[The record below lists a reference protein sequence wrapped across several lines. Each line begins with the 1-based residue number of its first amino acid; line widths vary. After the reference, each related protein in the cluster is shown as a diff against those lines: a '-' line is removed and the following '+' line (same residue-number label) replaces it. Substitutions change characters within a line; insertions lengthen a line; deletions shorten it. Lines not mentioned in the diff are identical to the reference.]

1 MSRLTKFLGCTAA
14 TLLMLVISAPA
25 YAVDGDGWEFDETTG
40 VLTVYDDIEWNTES
54 SSSTVMP
61 WQNFRSLIKKIV
73 FDDDFSQETIG
84 YGAFEGCYTV
94 SSVSIPSSV
103 KEIGK
108 RAFYECKAMMTVTI
122 PNDSELTSIC
132 DYAFYNCESLKK
144 MTLPATATSIGSYA
158 FSDCVALTSIN
169 LPEGMTTVNA
179 YTFSGTT
186 SLASI
191 TLPSTLTTIYYGA
204 FYGSGIEKIVI
215 PSSEIRISY
224 ECSSSYKGSFES
236 CEKLTT
242 VTFPAECEE
251 VGIGVNAFNGCELLK
266 TVVFPT
272 SCTTMTIGRSAFASC
287 TALEAVTFPTT
298 CTSASL
304 AEKAFYNSG
313 LKSIEIPAY
322 VSIIGYEVFESCGN
336 LTTAK
341 LMEGF
346 SFVCRDTAG
355 YYDDYNGVLPLL
367 SRQDYGYYNNRQSYG
382 WYNVFGYYD
391 PSSTFNG
398 CISLT
403 SVTLPSTV
411 TSLPNST
418 FRGCSSLPSVDLSY
432 VETVGESAFYG
443 CTSLAKATFKKKV
456 TKEIGNY
463 AFYNCGFST
472 LRLLSGLETTGNYAF
487 AENKNM
493 TKITFP
499 TGTSI
504 GTYCLQEC
512 TELKSIT
519 FPTNITE
526 IPQGVCQGDVSL
538 ETICF
543 LGKVETIKEYAFQN
557 CSSLEYVI
565 IPKYTTR
572 IYNYAFDGCT
582 GLQYVEI
589 EPNEEEASQS
599 QIIYL
604 GSSSYSSDYGCQ
616 VFPDFTDGS
625 VPLRYNSQY
634 TWVGDVNSRTN
645 LMYYFSK
652 TEERTAIEDVS
663 ETEEI
668 SVQGNVIIANDG
680 IVGIY
685 DLAGRKC
692 SVGKPLPRGIYAVV
706 SKGGT
711 RKVMIK

>member
-1 MSRLTKFLGCTAA
+1 MSRLTKFLGSTAVA
-14 TLLMLVISAPA
+14 LLMLGISSPA

-54 SSSTVMP
+54 SSGTVMS

-73 FDDDFSQETIG
+73 FDDEFSQETIG

-108 RAFYECKAMMTVTI
+108 RAFYECKAMTTVTI
-122 PNDSELTSIC
+122 PDDSGLTSILG
-132 DYAFYNCESLKK
+132 YAFYNCETLKK
-144 MTLPATATSIGSYA
+144 MTLPATATSIGEYA
-158 FSDCVALTSIN
+158 FYNCAALTSIN
-169 LPEGMTTVNA
+169 LPEGMTTVNKYA
-179 YTFSGTT
+179 FSGTT

-191 TLPSTLTTIYYGA
+191 TLPSTLATVWYGA
-204 FYGSGIEKIVI
+204 FYNSGIETLVI
-215 PSSEIRISY
+215 PSPNFNISY
-224 ECSSSYKGSFES
+224 NGYSGYNGSFES
-236 CEKLTT
+236 CKKLTT

-251 VGIGVNAFNGCELLK
+251 VAIGYAAFKDCDLLK

-272 SCTTMTIGRSAFASC
+272 SCTIMTIGESAFASC
-287 TALEAVTFPTT
+287 TALESVTFPTT

-304 AEKAFYNSG
+304 AAKAFYNTG
-313 LKSIEIPAY
+313 IKSIEIPAY
-322 VSIIGYEVFESCGN
+322 VSIIGNEVFESCGN

-346 SFVCRDTAG
+346 RFVCRDTVG
-355 YYDDYNGVLPLL
+355 YYDNYDGVLPL
-367 SRQDYGYYNNRQSYG
+367 YVQSYG
-382 WYNVFGYYD
+382 KYKVYGYDD
-391 PSSTFNG
+391 PSYTFSN
-398 CISLT
+398 CKSLT
-403 SVTLPSTV
+403 SVALPSTV
-411 TSLPNST
+411 TSLPSST
-418 FRGCSSLPSVDLSY
+418 FKGCSSLPSVDLSY
-432 VETVGESAFYG
+432 VETVGGYAFSD
-443 CTSLAKATFKKKV
+443 CASLAKATFKKKV

-463 AFYNCGFST
+463 AFYNCRFST
-472 LRLLSGLETTGNYAF
+472 LRLLTGLETVGDYAF

-504 GTYCLQEC
+504 GNYCLQNC
-512 TELKSIT
+512 TALESIS
-519 FPTNITE
+519 FPTNITA
-526 IPQGVCQGDVSL
+526 IPRGVCKGDVSL
-538 ETICF
+538 ETIWF
-543 LGKVETIKEYAFQN
+543 LGKVTTINECAFQN

-565 IPKYTTR
+565 IPKYT
-572 IYNYAFDGCT
+572 IIICDYAFDGCT

-589 EPNEEEASQS
+589 EPDETRTSQS
-599 QIIYL
+599 QKIYL
-604 GSSSYSSDYGCQ
+604 GSYSNYYSSGNN

-625 VPLRYNSQY
+625 VPLRYNSEY
-634 TWVGDVNSRTN
+634 TWVGNVSNN

-668 SVQGNVIIANDG
+668 SVQGNVIMANDG

-685 DLAGRKC
+685 DLAGRKY
-692 SVGKPLPRGIYAVV
+692 SVGKPMPRGIYAVV
-706 SKGGT
+706 SKSGT
-711 RKVMIK
+711 RKVLIK